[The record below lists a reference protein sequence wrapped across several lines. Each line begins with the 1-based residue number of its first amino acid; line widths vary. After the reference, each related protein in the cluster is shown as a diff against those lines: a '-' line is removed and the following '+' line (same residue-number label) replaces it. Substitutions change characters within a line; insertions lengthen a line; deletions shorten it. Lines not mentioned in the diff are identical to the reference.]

1 VTLRRLWASLSEP
14 SRFEGDP
21 YGGLTNQWG
30 HYAFGVAVFILC
42 ACAWFAATGEMPLR
56 WPLVA
61 LIVLAYAVCIEA
73 ITQGWDGTDSLED
86 TTFVAMGAITVA
98 GSVEEIAWSG
108 WQSVVVV
115 NVLFLALSI
124 LAAAA
129 ACIFYAVRRF

>member
-1 VTLRRLWASLSEP
+1 VTIRRLWAAIKEP
-14 SRFEGDP
+14 SRFAGDP

-30 HYAFGVAVFILC
+30 HYAFGVAVFILS
-42 ACAWFAATGEMPLR
+42 ACGWFAATGEMPLR
-56 WPLVA
+56 WPLAA
-61 LIVLAYAVCIEA
+61 LIVLAYAVFIEA
-73 ITQGWDGTDSLED
+73 VGQGWSGADSLED
-86 TTFVAMGAITVA
+86 STFVAMGTITVA